1 MPGLFRWVLVHA
13 KKKKAQG
20 SSITWTARKNIHLDL
35 FIFRILLLL
44 FSWENR
50 SLNLGFVYIIYPIYP
65 ISLRFS

>member
-1 MPGLFRWVLVHA
+1 MPGLFRWVLVH
-13 KKKKAQG
+13 KKKNAQG
-20 SSITWTARKNIHLDL
+20 SFITWKARKNIHLDL